1 MLCGLK
7 NGQKCEMHFPKNETK
22 INDKKK
28 LFIKQ

>member
-22 INDKKK
+22 RNDKKK
-28 LFIKQ
+28 VVY